1 MRNGWLSNRKIS
13 MTLPYRT
20 DDLGSVLLGMTAVLG
35 IPLAVSLLPWEKIDM
50 LTGLK
55 YWARIVLA
63 FTAGFAPV
71 ELVTWNPTDVKTLV
85 AAVLAGI
92 AALTTYHVPSPWTKT
107 GYVMKADINSAY
119 PKGSYT
125 GGKFE
130 ADKPNE

>member
-1 MRNGWLSNRKIS
+1 
-13 MTLPYRT
+13 MTLPYQT
-20 DDLGSVLLGMTAVLG
+20 NDLGSVLLGMTAVLG

-85 AAVLAGI
+85 AAVLAGV
-92 AALTTYHVPSPWTKT
+92 AALTTYHVPSPWSRSEAQI
-107 GYVMKADINSAY
+107 KADLARDSM
-119 PKGSYT
+119 KGRRDSI
-125 GGKFE
+125 
-130 ADKPNE
+130 